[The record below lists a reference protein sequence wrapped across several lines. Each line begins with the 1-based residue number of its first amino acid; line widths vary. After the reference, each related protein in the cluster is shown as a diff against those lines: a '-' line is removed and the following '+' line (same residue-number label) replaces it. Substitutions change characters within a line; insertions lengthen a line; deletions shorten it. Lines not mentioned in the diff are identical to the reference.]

1 MARGHATGGW
11 ALLQRNGGSLVRG
24 RQRRSAVDI
33 RALADGA
40 ASGLVAT
47 VVMTGVLLAARRLG
61 LVDRPAPEAVV
72 TGMLEQVGLEEEVRP
87 PARTGLVTAAHLGY
101 GAALGAGFSAIAGRI
116 GRVSSLHGAG
126 FGLVVWTVSYLGWL
140 PAVGIF
146 PRPSRQGAGRHVENV
161 AGHLVYGASLGW
173 MTARLR
179 RR

>member
-1 MARGHATGGW
+1 MGRARATGSR
-11 ALLQRNGGSLVRG
+11 ALGQRNGVDLVGG
-24 RQRRSAVDI
+24 RQRRSAAGI
-33 RALADGA
+33 RAVADGA
-40 ASGLVAT
+40 ASGLLAT

-72 TGMLEQVGLEEEVRP
+72 TGMLEEVDLDQEIRP
-87 PARTGLVTAAHLGY
+87 PARTGLVTVAHLGY
-101 GAALGAGFSAIAGRI
+101 GAALGAGFSAIARRI
-116 GRVSSLHGAG
+116 GRVSSLRGAG

-146 PRPSRQGAGRHVENV
+146 PRPSQQGAGRHVENV